1 MTNLPA
7 TTTWFTLTPIG
18 ISVRS
23 APTFGEWQKEVEWWI
38 TVHEMTPIVVGDLL
52 AYGERMWPE
61 EFAQVVDGFTQ
72 KYSAQ
77 TLANYKSVMA
87 RVPPAVRREELSFGH
102 YDAVA
107 SLPEPEQKKMLDDAV
122 KNSLGREELRDVVRN
137 LKGREGPQWFRIQ
150 AKRAVREYRSDTQ
163 AIVIEE
169 PWPDTEQG
177 QLPEGEVEATVRG
190 I

>member
-7 TTTWFTLTPIG
+7 TTTWFDLTPTG
-18 ISVRS
+18 IRVHFK
-23 APTFGEWQKEVEWWI
+23 PTFTQWQQETEWWI
-38 TVHEMTPIVVGDLL
+38 SVHEITPIMVGDLL
-52 AYGERMWPE
+52 AYGEREWPD

-72 KYSAQ
+72 RYSAR

-87 RVPPAVRREELSFGH
+87 RVPPAVRRAELSFGH

-137 LKGREGPQWFRIQ
+137 LKGREGRGFYRVQ
-150 AKRAVREYRSDTQ
+150 ARRAVREYRSDTQ